1 MDLLTIHFITLILQP
16 TQLITLILQPTRDSV
31 SGFITGH
38 ICVPAGGGE
47 DGVASAAGDDC
58 RRRKRRGLL
67 AKFATIRGWRQLPFA
82 HRVFSSVQGN
92 ALLIA
97 A

>member
-1 MDLLTIHFITLILQP
+1 MVIMDLLTIHFITLILQP

-47 DGVASAAGDDC
+47 DGVASTKGDGGAWLSQEEA
-58 RRRKRRGLL
+58 KRLL
-67 AKFATIRGWRQLPFA
+67 AKLDR
-82 HRVFSSVQGN
+82 H
-92 ALLIA
+92 
-97 A
+97 